1 MNRTLTVPTRPLL
14 TLHPP
19 PLPGAMLLG
28 GSLATSLRL
37 PEDTTARPMRP
48 LRPLYT
54 LAHTPFIPWHTPL
67 YTLAHTPFI
76 PWHAPLLPCPPT
88 PHQARFM
95 MFPLL
100 IHSIDMVV
108 SSIGVLSI
116 RVKKSGNVAPSRLD
130 P

>member
-1 MNRTLTVPTRPLL
+1 
-14 TLHPP
+14 
-19 PLPGAMLLG
+19 
-28 GSLATSLRL
+28 
-37 PEDTTARPMRP
+37 
-48 LRPLYT
+48 
-54 LAHTPFIPWHTPL
+54 
-67 YTLAHTPFI
+67 
-76 PWHAPLLPCPPT
+76 
-88 PHQARFM
+88 M